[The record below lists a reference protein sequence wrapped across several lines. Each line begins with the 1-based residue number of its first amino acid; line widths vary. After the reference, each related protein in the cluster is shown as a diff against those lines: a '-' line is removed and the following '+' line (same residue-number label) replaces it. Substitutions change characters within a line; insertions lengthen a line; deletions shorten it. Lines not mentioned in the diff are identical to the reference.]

1 MTTASE
7 GAELTQVGP
16 GTPMGQLM
24 RQYWLPAL
32 LSSELERDGP
42 PTRLMLLGEKLL
54 AFRDSE
60 GRVGVID
67 HRCPHRCASLFLGR
81 NEKGGLRCIYHG
93 WKFDV
98 FGNCIDMPNV
108 PEDQDFKHKVKARTY
123 RAVER
128 AGLVWVYMGEG
139 EKEGAPGLPGF
150 EILDMPADEINV
162 TMMQRDC
169 NWLQALEGEI
179 DTAHFGFLHGGHV
192 DPKDVPETIRSTSP
206 SPTAHRS
213 TASPTHRGARSMP
226 ATAPPRRAAPTGASP
241 TSCSPAGRRR
251 PTANS

>member
-32 LSSELERDGP
+32 LSSELTRDGP

-98 FGNCIDMPNV
+98 EGNCLDMPNV
-108 PEDQDFKHKVKARTY
+108 PPAQDFKDRVKAKAY
-123 RAVER
+123 KVIER
-128 AGLVWVYMGEG
+128 GGFIWTYMGSR
-139 EKEGAPGLPGF
+139 KQAPPLPNL
-150 EILDMPADEINV
+150 EILYLPDEERFTRV
-162 TMMQRDC
+162 HQREC
-169 NWLQALEGEI
+169 NWFQSLEGDI
-179 DTAHFGFLHGGHV
+179 DTSHFGFLHAGHV
-192 DPKDVPETIRSTSP
+192 DRAVEIDRDQI
-206 SPTAHRS
+206 A
-213 TASPTHRGARSMP
+213 P
-226 ATAPPRRAAPTGASP
+226 AVRWVSSGSED
-241 TSCSPAGRRR
+241 G
-251 PTANS
+251 